1 MGVYK
6 AIKNER
12 EDIKSNS
19 NFSNENGT
27 RVVKFWKDLYCED

>member
-19 NFSNENGT
+19 NFSNENG
-27 RVVKFWKDLYCED
+27 RGVKFWKDLYYED